1 MSGRNVWLSY
11 QEWVLLCDELSDA
24 KWHPFKLNK
33 KEIKHWE
40 KEREEYKF
48 ADQKCFERVG
58 VRPYLDNTQNPIVFN
73 ALCREYYRGQD
84 MWRVMDDV
92 VSFVGL
98 IINYDDNKNCFDK
111 VTETEWE
118 DHMNKIK
125 EYMDKSGKRIWF
137 AHEIMKV
144 FYQQC
149 VPQVLVAQ

>member
-40 KEREEYKF
+40 KERKEYKF

-73 ALCREYYRGQD
+73 ALCRENYRGQD
-84 MWRVMDDV
+84 MSNVMNDV

-98 IINYDDNKNCFDK
+98 VINYDDNKNCFDK

-125 EYMDKSGKRIWF
+125 EYMDKSGKSIWF
-137 AHEIMKV
+137 AREIMEV
-144 FYQQC
+144 FYQEC
-149 VPQVLVAQ
+149 MPQVLVAQ